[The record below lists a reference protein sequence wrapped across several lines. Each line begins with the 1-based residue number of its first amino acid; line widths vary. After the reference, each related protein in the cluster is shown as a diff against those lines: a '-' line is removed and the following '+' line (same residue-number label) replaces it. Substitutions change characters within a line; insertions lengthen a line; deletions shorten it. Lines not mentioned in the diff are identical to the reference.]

1 MSTFIAVNVAT
12 GLAVTAAEVAIDEA
26 EKSDREKQKAANK
39 NDRYFNELVWCVSD
53 AKLSH
58 VARHYCYESLDGI
71 VYFSEADALEAQA
84 ADSF

>member
-53 AKLSH
+53 AKIFH
-58 VARHYCYESLDGI
+58 AARHYCYKS
-71 VYFSEADALEAQA
+71 
-84 ADSF
+84 